1 MTDPMNAS
9 DDVPQNRV
17 LVVDD
22 SADNLILMAGM
33 LEGTYKVK
41 VAKSG
46 ERALV
51 LAAAQ
56 PHPDIIL
63 LDVMMPHMDGY
74 EVCERLKSNPETA
87 AIPVIFLTARTA
99 PEDETHAFR
108 CGAVDFIT
116 KPINPDVVMSRVHAH
131 LQAKL
136 MADWLRDKNDFLE
149 HEVQRRTQELT
160 AIQDVTIRVM
170 SSLAETRDNETGNHI
185 RRTQNY
191 VKLLALK
198 LRDRGLHQ
206 DLLTDSFVESL
217 YKSAPLHDIGKVG
230 IPDSI
235 LLKPGPLTPE
245 EWAIM
250 CTHPALGKE
259 SIERAEEDLGL
270 QVDFLKIAKQ
280 IAYSHHEKWDG
291 SGYPLGLHG
300 PEIPLPARLMA
311 LADVYDALISR
322 RVYKPAMS
330 HAKAVDI
337 IQQGSGQHFDPDI
350 VETFLDAQAEFSE
363 IADRYADA

>member
-1 MTDPMNAS
+1 MTDPIDLNN
-9 DDVPQNRV
+9 DVPQNRV

-22 SADNLILMAGM
+22 SADNLLLMAGM

-46 ERALV
+46 ERALI

-74 EVCERLKSNPETA
+74 EVCERLKSNPATA
-87 AIPVIFLTARTA
+87 TIPVIFLTARTA
-99 PEDETHAFR
+99 PEDETHAFQ

-136 MADWLRDKNDFLE
+136 MADFLRDKNDFLE

-198 LRDRGLHQ
+198 LRQRGLHK
-206 DLLTDSFVESL
+206 DVLTDSFVDSI

-235 LLKPGPLTPE
+235 LLKPGPLTPD
-245 EWAIM
+245 EWRIM

-270 QVDFLKIAKQ
+270 PVEFLRIAKQ

-291 SGYPLGLHG
+291 SGYPQGLSG
-300 PEIPLPARLMA
+300 ADIPLPARLMA

-322 RVYKPAMS
+322 RVYKPAMP
-330 HAKAVDI
+330 HAQAVQI
-337 IQQGSGQHFDPDI
+337 IQEGSGRHFDPEI
-350 VETFLDAQAEFSE
+350 VDTFLDAQAQFAE

>member
-1 MTDPMNAS
+1 MSEQIKHNS
-9 DDVPQNRV
+9 NLQQKLV

-33 LEGTYKVK
+33 LEGSYKVK

-51 LAAAQ
+51 LAAAE

-74 EVCERLKSNPETA
+74 EVCERLKHNPVTSN
-87 AIPVIFLTARTA
+87 IPVIFLTARTA
-99 PEDETHAFR
+99 TEDETHAFR

-136 MADWLRDKNDFLE
+136 VADLLRDENDFLE

-160 AIQDVTIRVM
+160 AIQDVTIRIM

-198 LRDRGLHQ
+198 LRERGLHN
-206 DLLTDSFVESL
+206 DLLTDSFIDSL

-230 IPDSI
+230 IPDRI
-235 LLKPGPLTPE
+235 LLKAGSLTPE
-245 EWAIM
+245 EWSIM

-270 QVDFLKIAKQ
+270 QVDFLMIAKQ

-291 SGYPLGLHG
+291 AGYPLGLAG
-300 PEIPLPARLMA
+300 QDIPLPARLMA

-330 HAKAVDI
+330 HAEAVQI
-337 IQQGSGQHFDPDI
+337 IRDGSGSHFDPDI
-350 VETFLDAQAEFSE
+350 VETFLAFDVEFAD
-363 IADRYADA
+363 IADRYADT

>member
-1 MTDPMNAS
+1 MTDQMNAS

-108 CGAVDFIT
+108 CG
-116 KPINPDVVMSRVHAH
+116 
-131 LQAKL
+131 
-136 MADWLRDKNDFLE
+136 
-149 HEVQRRTQELT
+149 
-160 AIQDVTIRVM
+160 
-170 SSLAETRDNETGNHI
+170 
-185 RRTQNY
+185 
-191 VKLLALK
+191 
-198 LRDRGLHQ
+198 GLHHQ
-206 DLLTDSFVESL
+206 ADQSRCGHVQGACAFAGEADGRFVAGQERF
-217 YKSAPLHDIGKVG
+217 
-230 IPDSI
+230 
-235 LLKPGPLTPE
+235 PGT
-245 EWAIM
+245 
-250 CTHPALGKE
+250 
-259 SIERAEEDLGL
+259 
-270 QVDFLKIAKQ
+270 
-280 IAYSHHEKWDG
+280 
-291 SGYPLGLHG
+291 
-300 PEIPLPARLMA
+300 
-311 LADVYDALISR
+311 
-322 RVYKPAMS
+322 
-330 HAKAVDI
+330 
-337 IQQGSGQHFDPDI
+337 
-350 VETFLDAQAEFSE
+350 
-363 IADRYADA
+363 